1 MTVTGAGGIRIS
13 AWKKSKR
20 FHRDYDKLD
29 IEMRDLVDGKLQE
42 LTKTPIPAGLAFEK
56 LKGHSNPDI
65 YSIHV
70 TGNYK
75 VSMEL
80 INGSTAFLRR
90 VANHDEIDRAP

>member
-1 MTVTGAGGIRIS
+1 MTVTGAGGVKIE

-29 IEMRDLVDGKLQE
+29 IEMRDLVDEKLQD
-42 LTKTPIPAGLAFEK
+42 LSKPILSSGLRFEK
-56 LKGHSNPDI
+56 LKGYSNPDL
-65 YSIHV
+65 YTIHI

-75 VSMEL
+75 VSME
-80 INGSTAFLRR
+80 INGSCAFLRR